1 MATARF
7 TPKLVFCSL
16 SLAFAMF
23 LMQASQAAAAAG
35 RHPRHV
41 ADRRRPVESGCR
53 VRQGCRCQHPVFSGK
68 VSWLKEPTRD
78 GEPVND
84 AKNENAALRDR
95 PILGLAILSGFKFTG
110 PATWAGGELYAPRNG
125 KSFPAVLTLTPDGRL
140 QVKVN
145 AGIVS
150 KTVYWTR

>member
-1 MATARF
+1 MAIARS
-7 TPKLVFCSL
+7 TPKRAFYGFTLAMAMLV
-16 SLAFAMF
+16 A
-23 LMQASQAAAAAG
+23 QASQAAAPQDAILGTWLTEDGQSKVDVVSDKAADG
-35 RHPRHV
+35 
-41 ADRRRPVESGCR
+41 ST
-53 VRQGCRCQHPVFSGK
+53 VFSGK
-68 VSWLKEPTRD
+68 VTWLKEPVRD
-78 GEPVND
+78 GGPVHD

-95 PILGLAILSGFKFTG
+95 PILGLEILSGFKSTG

-140 QVKVN
+140 QVKVS

>member
-1 MATARF
+1 M
-7 TPKLVFCSL
+7 L
-16 SLAFAMF
+16 
-23 LMQASQAAAAAG
+23 LMQAGQAAEPQDAILGTWLTEDGQSKVDVVSDEAADG
-35 RHPRHV
+35 
-41 ADRRRPVESGCR
+41 ST
-53 VRQGCRCQHPVFSGK
+53 VFSGK
-68 VSWLKEPTRD
+68 VTWLQEPTRD
-78 GEPVND
+78 GEPVHD

-95 PILGLAILSGFKFTG
+95 PILGLEILSGFKPTG
-110 PATWAGGELYAPRNG
+110 PATWSGGELYAPRNG